1 MTKVPKRKVPKN
13 KLLMADSPESKPS
26 KSKLPKSR
34 LPKSKLPKSGRP
46 KARPPGLLEP
56 KLVKAGKERMNQ
68 VAALP
73 FRIVDGAVEVL
84 LVTSRETK
92 RWLIPKGWPMKG
104 RKPHKAAAREAEE
117 EAGVKGRI
125 EGKPL
130 GHYTYWKRRIVHF
143 DLCRVDVY
151 PLEVSKQLKSW
162 KEKGQREA
170 RWFKV
175 EEAADAVLEP
185 ALAWL
190 IHRLPER
197 IEKAPAA

>member
-1 MTKVPKRKVPKN
+1 MEETILSFGRMSKLLKRKFLK
-13 KLLMADSPESKPS
+13 SS
-26 KSKLPKSR
+26 KSKL
-34 LPKSKLPKSGRP
+34 
-46 KARPPGLLEP
+46 
-56 KLVKAGKERMNQ
+56 NQ

-73 FRIVDGAVEVL
+73 FRVVDGDVEVL

-104 RKPHKAAAREAEE
+104 KKPHKAAAQEAEE
-117 EAGVKGRI
+117 EAGVKGKI
-125 EGKPL
+125 QDKPL
-130 GHYTYWKRRIVHF
+130 GHYDYWKRRLVHF

-175 EEAADAVLEP
+175 QEAADHVLEP
-185 ALAWL
+185 ALAGL
-190 IHRLPER
+190 IQSLPDQMK
-197 IEKAPAA
+197 IGSKS

>member
-1 MTKVPKRKVPKN
+1 VPKRKVLKPKS
-13 KLLMADSPESKPS
+13 LESKTLES
-26 KSKLPKSR
+26 KTLESKTLKSR
-34 LPKSKLPKSGRP
+34 PPKPKPPKSKLPR
-46 KARPPGLLEP
+46 LLKP

-73 FRIVDGAVEVL
+73 FRVVDGAIEVL

-151 PLEVSKQLKSW
+151 PLEVVKQLKSW
-162 KEKGQREA
+162 KEKGQRES
-170 RWFKV
+170 RWFNV
-175 EEAADAVLEP
+175 DEAADAVLEP
-185 ALAWL
+185 SLAWL
-190 IHRLPER
+190 IHQLPER
-197 IEKAPAA
+197 IEKRPAA